1 MYWMWAIVWLFVIC
15 SVVSTK
21 NNQTKFQKY
30 LLVIEQIQMNTKEIY
45 LQATVWQ
52 KSRHELCSIPSE
64 ETYCVGHRLGGP
76 DRQEEVAQLG
86 EDKDNDQEG
95 VRETEPGGGGLGGEL
110 WWRLPCP
117 VPAHCQLPP

>member
-45 LQATVWQ
+45 SQAHSLV
-52 KSRHELCSIPSE
+52 
-64 ETYCVGHRLGGP
+64 
-76 DRQEEVAQLG
+76 
-86 EDKDNDQEG
+86 
-95 VRETEPGGGGLGGEL
+95 
-110 WWRLPCP
+110 
-117 VPAHCQLPP
+117 